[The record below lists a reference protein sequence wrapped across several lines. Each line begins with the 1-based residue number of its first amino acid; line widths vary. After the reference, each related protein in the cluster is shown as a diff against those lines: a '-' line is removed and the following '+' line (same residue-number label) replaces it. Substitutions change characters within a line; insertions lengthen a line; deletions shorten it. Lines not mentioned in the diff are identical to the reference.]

1 VNKSPD
7 FREITLEQYY
17 TTEKDAKRLY
27 AEVSSRYGHIDF
39 DNYIE
44 PSCGSGVWLELFPAS
59 KRIGLDL
66 EPHHP
71 EAIKQDFFEFTFPK
85 GRNIAIGNP
94 PFGRKGKIAMQFL
107 NRCAEHSDV
116 VAMILPSI
124 FSKFTFINRVNPVLH
139 LVYETPVREF
149 VTPDGEP
156 YSVKCVFQIWE
167 NKYPQL
173 RPKIIRQSSCPQF
186 DMIHRHISRTTPE
199 ELEQLKQEYDFT
211 IAQIEGKVGDTNVTK
226 GSQFFVKDN
235 TPDKCVRKIMEQL
248 SYTDNKDFHI
258 GAVSLTRADVV
269 ERFLVKYNKR

>member
-1 VNKSPD
+1 MNKSPD

-94 PFGRKGKIAMQFL
+94 PFGRRGKFAMQFL
-107 NRCAEHSDV
+107 NKCADKCEV

-124 FSKFTFINRVNPVLH
+124 FSKFTFINRVDPAMH
-139 LVYETPVREF
+139 LVYETSVSEF
-149 VTPDGEP
+149 VTPDREDYP
-156 YSVKCVFQIWE
+156 VDCVFQIWE
-167 NKYPQL
+167 NRFPQL
-173 RPKIIRQSSCPQF
+173 RTKIVRTDKCDHF
-186 DMIHRHISRTTPE
+186 TMTHRHISRTTPE
-199 ELEQLKQEYDFT
+199 ELEQLKQDST
-211 IAQIEGKVGDTNVTK
+211 VAIQQIGGRVIPLEQIKK
-226 GSQFFVKDN
+226 GSIWFIKGGDPKVFSQIDYSHLHKHH
-235 TPDKCVRKIMEQL
+235 L
-248 SYTDNKDFHI
+248 
-258 GAVSLTRADVV
+258 GAISLTKADIV
-269 ERFLVKYNKR
+269 EGYLSQLGEGSKL